1 MMQSDPPII
10 PLIATGNLEHL
21 RENLAVE
28 NLQLTAEQIAEL
40 DAAGI
45 CGARDMVLIS

>member
-1 MMQSDPPII
+1 MKPPI
-10 PLIATGNLEHL
+10 IATGNPEHL

-28 NLQLTAEQIAEL
+28 NLQLTAEQLAEL

-45 CGARDMVLIS
+45 CSERNMVLIS

>member
-1 MMQSDPPII
+1 MMQSAPPII
-10 PLIATGNLEHL
+10 PLIATGNIEHL

-28 NLQLTAEQIAEL
+28 NIQLTSEQIAEL

-45 CGARDMVLIS
+45 CDERNMVLIS